1 MVLET
6 WGLRHELQ
14 PGLWSRSAKD
24 STGHKGNHHTW
35 ASNNDNLLKKT
46 EKVITTMPPGLTAF
60 AANPVWG
67 GSETMLALI
76 SCDPGLHDIQWM
88 WNGCRGAKTGV
99 NFYSNQLAPE
109 DLRRELYP
117 GGFPPIFEP
126 LWMISMAD
134 IQLLVSKGFL
144 FIIKKITFGHI
155 NRRSGT
161 GEHSFIKDKSRH
173 PKDQDRLASPAD
185 LKMKLAIFVFSLF
198 GTIVALPQEKPEQ
211 ALERVAGEWALIYSK
226 NMGGT
231 QSY

>member
-1 MVLET
+1 MKPCIAVSTSLHFNNYLLNCPVSPVCNGFLET

-35 ASNNDNLLKKT
+35 ASNNDNLLKKTKT

-134 IQLLVSKGFL
+134 IWLLVRKGFL
-144 FIIKKITFGHI
+144 FIISTNTFIG
-155 NRRSGT
+155 
-161 GEHSFIKDKSRH
+161 KSLHRYLRKSIISIL
-173 PKDQDRLASPAD
+173 PGKY
-185 LKMKLAIFVFSLF
+185 FSS
-198 GTIVALPQEKPEQ
+198 TA
-211 ALERVAGEWALIYSK
+211 
-226 NMGGT
+226 T
-231 QSY
+231 